1 MDSFQQLF
9 DSVLKKQIRTVQ
21 GDVIRRS
28 FGKVGI
34 DLSDQQ
40 LTDLLE
46 RLEST
51 DDLGIELEDEQVL
64 GSKIALPGSL
74 PKTIKIEFSD
84 AEADEIV
91 NRFSSALSEAIP
103 ATVEESANIFVQEL
117 RRRLRSRV
125 KAGLK
130 DRKRFE
136 KTRVKLWNKPF
147 ELLEFFLLVVIE
159 IGGNFN
165 DHYRETAAK
174 EGDLLFEVLT
184 RLHARACKTGS
195 EVMVLM
201 RSGFADGAHARW
213 RTLHEIAVVSIFIA
227 KHGKAVA
234 ERYVDHDII
243 DSYKS
248 AVQHQKYFE
257 AMCLE
262 SIPEQEFEQVKTAYE
277 DTVRRYGSAFK
288 GDYGWAASV
297 LGKERPLFTD
307 IEANV
312 DRQNLH
318 RSPRQAEYAPPREAE
333 LERWRPYYKMASR
346 SVHANIKGITKS
358 LGLPPG
364 EEHILLAGASDVG
377 FADPGHGTAISLL
390 QITTTMLTS
399 KSNIDAILYCAV
411 LKKLEEEIGQEFL
424 KTHNVCEQNY
434 KSNKRPIR

>member
-28 FGKVGI
+28 FGKAGI

-40 LTDLLE
+40 LTNLLE

-51 DDLGIELEDEQVL
+51 DDLSIELQDEQVL

-103 ATVEESANIFVQEL
+103 ATVEESADIFVQEL
-117 RRRLRSRV
+117 RRKLRSRV
-125 KAGLK
+125 RAGLK

-136 KTRVKLWNKPF
+136 KTRVKLWNRPF
-147 ELLEFFLLVVIE
+147 ELLEFFLSVVIE

-201 RSGFADGAHARW
+201 RSGFPDGAHARW

-234 ERYVDHDII
+234 ERYVDHDIV

-262 SIPEQEFEQVKTAYE
+262 SIPDQEFEQIKTAYE
-277 DTVRRYGSAFK
+277 DAVKRYGSAFK

-312 DRQNLH
+312 
-318 RSPRQAEYAPPREAE
+318 E

-364 EEHILLAGASDVG
+364 EEHILLAGASDIG

-399 KSNIDAILYCAV
+399 RLNIDAILYCAV

-434 KSNKRPIR
+434 KSNKRPPIR